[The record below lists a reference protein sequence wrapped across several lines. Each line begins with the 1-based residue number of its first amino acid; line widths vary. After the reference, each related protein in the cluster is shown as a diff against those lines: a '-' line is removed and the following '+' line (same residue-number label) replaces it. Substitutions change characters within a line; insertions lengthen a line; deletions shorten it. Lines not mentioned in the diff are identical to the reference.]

1 MIPDFSDVGGDVF
14 SLLAQNEEALK
25 YRWEIQARPKQLMP
39 QGDWIYFLAMAGRGW
54 GKTRV
59 GAESTRMLAKAGKH
73 RRIAIIGPTASSV
86 RDVMI
91 EGESGILA
99 CSPPDFRP
107 VYEPSKRQLTWPNG
121 VIGKCYS
128 GEEPDRIRGENS
140 AAGWLDEIAAW
151 EYPDAFTQFKLGFR
165 VKGAIPR
172 CIITSTPKPCPI
184 IRELVNQANDGTGTV
199 VIVRGS
205 TYENRE
211 NLSPQFFSEVIRQYE
226 GTRIGR
232 QELDGELLE
241 DTPGALWNTVM
252 LDRTRVKEAP
262 EMSRIVISIDP
273 SVTSGEDSDECGITV
288 CGKGIDG
295 DGYVLDDLSGVMTP
309 NEWARISIAAYH
321 NWNADCIVAETN
333 NGGDLVGNTIMAI
346 DPSVPFRK
354 VTASRGKHLRAEP
367 ISALWEQNRCHLV
380 G

>member
-25 YRWEIQARPKQLMP
+25 YRWEIQARPKQLP
-39 QGDWIYFLAMAGRGW
+39 PPGNWTLWVTMAGRGS
-54 GKTRV
+54 GKTRT
-59 GAESTRMLAKAGKH
+59 GAEYIRSLAKKGKH
-73 RRIAIIGPTASSV
+73 GRIAIIGPTAADV

-91 EGESGILA
+91 EGDSGILA
-99 CSPPDFRP
+99 CSPPDFMP
-107 VYEPSKRQLTWPNG
+107 LYEPSKRQLTWPNG
-121 VIGKCYS
+121 VIGKLYS
-128 GEEPDRIRGENS
+128 GEEPDRLRGPQHS
-140 AAGWLDEIAAW
+140 AGWCDEIAAW
-151 EYPDAFTQFKLGFR
+151 DYPEAFTQFKLGFR
-165 VKGAIPR
+165 LGNDLR
-172 CIITSTPKPCPI
+172 CVITTTPKPCPI
-184 IRELVNQANDGTGTV
+184 IRELVKQAAAGSRV

-205 TYENRE
+205 TYENRA
-211 NLSPQFFSEVIRQYE
+211 NLAPEFFEDIIRQYE

-262 EMSRIVISIDP
+262 EMSRIVVSIDP